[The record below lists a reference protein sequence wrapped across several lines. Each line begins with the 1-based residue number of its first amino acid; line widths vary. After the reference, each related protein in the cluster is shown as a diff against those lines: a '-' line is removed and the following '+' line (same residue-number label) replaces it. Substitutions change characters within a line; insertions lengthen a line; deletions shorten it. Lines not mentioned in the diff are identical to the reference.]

1 MEYKNKSL
9 DKLKKSIEKDKEAI
23 NYLEL
28 KQKYLGK
35 EGLLSNALKEISSI
49 KNEEKPLYGKEVNN
63 LKNNIEEIIES
74 KKREKS
80 IQYSTSEKID
90 PTAPFDVNSN
100 SDENNK
106 AIAQKGSKHPLT
118 KEIDKLLNIFTSM
131 GFDIMESRQID
142 DDYNMFQALNF
153 PKGHPARDMYDTFR
167 TEDGLVLPAHTS
179 TMQNRAL
186 RKFGPAP
193 IAVVL
198 PGRCF
203 RNEATDAGHEHT
215 FHQIEGV
222 YVDKDVSFANMIAT
236 IKTYL
241 ERYLET
247 ELEVKIQPAYFP
259 FTEPDCEFVISCP
272 FCKKAGCSTCGHSG
286 WIEIMGCGMIHPNVL
301 KEADIDPDIY
311 TGFAWGFGVDRLT
324 MIKLGIDD
332 IRYLR
337 DSNLNFLRQF

>member
-1 MEYKNKSL
+1 MKYTDKQLEQIAKIL
-9 DKLKKSIEKDKEAI
+9 DKDSK
-23 NYLEL
+23 EL
-28 KQKYLGK
+28 KYQEFKSKYGGK
-35 EGLLSNALKEISSI
+35 NGLITKALKEISTI
-49 KNEEKPLYGKEVNN
+49 PTEKKSQYGKEVNQ
-63 LKNNIEEIIES
+63 LKEVYEDLLSTKEREEKTYFS
-74 KKREKS
+74 
-80 IQYSTSEKID
+80 STEID
-90 PTAPFDVNSN
+90 PTAPFDI
-100 SDENNK
+100 NNK
-106 AIAQKGSKHPLT
+106 ESGISAFLREKGSKHPLT
-118 KEIDKLLNIFTSM
+118 KEVEILLSIFSSM
-131 GFDIMESRQID
+131 GFDILESRQID
-142 DDYNMFQALNF
+142 DDYHMFESLNF
-153 PKGHPARDMYDTFR
+153 PKGHPARDMYDTFW

-186 RKFGPAP
+186 KQFGPPP

-222 YVDKDVSFANMIAT
+222 YVDKGVSLGNMIAT
-236 IKTYL
+236 IKTFL

-247 ELEVKIQPAYFP
+247 DLEVRIQPAYFP

-272 FCKKAGCSTCGHSG
+272 FCGKSGCSTCGHSG

-301 KEADIDPDIY
+301 KEADIDPKEY

-324 MIKLGIDD
+324 MIKLGIED

-337 DSNLNFLRQF
+337 ESNLNFLRQF